1 MALDRRD
8 DCRNFSK
15 AMDHSTHSAAWVMV
29 SASDL
34 DLVQEQERASA
45 SSSD

>member
-15 AMDHSTHSAAWVMV
+15 AMDQSTNSAAWVMV
-29 SASDL
+29 SGL
-34 DLVQEQERASA
+34 DLVEEQEPASA
-45 SSSD
+45 S